1 VRQSRLKAKVQA
13 RAAWLKVKP
22 CANERLIGP
31 KSLDSN
37 ILSIQDIPDTI
48 LAPHKDWITPPF
60 GAIVVFAKKAKP
72 TTLFCSP
79 AQTNK
84 KPAFSQKKYNN
95 RLLLIIYN

>member
-1 VRQSRLKAKVQA
+1 
-13 RAAWLKVKP
+13 VKP

-48 LAPHKDWITPPF
+48 LAPQKDWTAPPF

-72 TTLFCSP
+72 TPCFAALHEPTKNRHFP
-79 AQTNK
+79 K
-84 KPAFSQKKYNN
+84 KNT
-95 RLLLIIYN
+95 IIGYY